1 MNEQPNAQT
10 IAWLDQEDQRTA
22 QVIRERGAYIQYVGG
37 DDAEELASFAYTI
50 GLFGVGHP
58 ELLVFSV
65 PPPVASGL
73 LNEIVRRVRDGQD
86 LVPGQLLEFDEWTHR
101 IVVEAVPNPGE
112 IVLAANRFAQR
123 PDEASVPVFQLT
135 YDDLN
140 GRFPWEEGYLNPAW
154 LQPRPGEFRA

>member
-1 MNEQPNAQT
+1 MSDRPSLQT
-10 IAWLDQEDQRTA
+10 IAWLDQEDERTA
-22 QVIRERGAYIQYVGG
+22 QAIRRHGVSIVYVGG
-37 DDAEELASFAYTI
+37 DDAGELASFAYTI

-73 LNEIVRRVRDGQD
+73 LNEVAGRVRGGQD
-86 LVPGQLLEFDEWTHR
+86 LVPGQMLEFDDWSHR
-101 IVVEAVPNPGE
+101 VVVEAVPNPAE
-112 IVLAANRFAQR
+112 IVFAANRFAQR
-123 PDEASVPVFQLT
+123 PDEASVPVLQLT

-140 GRFPWEEGYLNPAW
+140 GRFPWDEGYLNAAW